1 MSKYENLDAA
11 ILRRIGT
18 EPTSFEELYRF
29 GSCVRG
35 YCTSI
40 AESEGKESDE
50 AFRVLDRRLQALR
63 KKGLIRSTG
72 RGWVEGDE

>member
-1 MSKYENLDAA
+1 VSKYENLDAA
-11 ILRRIGT
+11 ILRRIGS
-18 EPTSFEELYRF
+18 EPTPFGELYS
-29 GSCVRG
+29 GCVRG

-40 AESEGKESDE
+40 AGAEGKDSDE

-63 KKGLIRSTG
+63 KKGLIRNTG

>member
-11 ILRRIGT
+11 ILRRIDA
-18 EPTSFEELYRF
+18 EPTKFVELYS
-29 GSCVRG
+29 GCVRG

-40 AESEGKESDE
+40 AGAEGKDSDD

-63 KKGLIRSTG
+63 KKGKIRSTS

>member
-11 ILRRIGT
+11 ILRRIGS
-18 EPTSFEELYRF
+18 EPTPFGELYS
-29 GSCVRG
+29 GCVRG

-40 AESEGKESDE
+40 AGAEGKDSDE

-63 KKGLIRSTG
+63 KKGLIRNTG

>member
-1 MSKYENLDAA
+1 MSKYENLDAE
-11 ILRRIGT
+11 ILRRISA
-18 EPTSFEELYRF
+18 EPTPFGELYS
-29 GSCVRG
+29 GCVRG

-40 AESEGKESDE
+40 AGAEGKESDE

-72 RGWVEGDE
+72 RGWVEGDA

>member
-11 ILRRIGT
+11 ILRKIGST
-18 EPTSFEELYRF
+18 PTTFSELF
-29 GSCVRG
+29 GGCVRG

-40 AESEGKESDE
+40 AGTEGKDSDD

-63 KKGLIRSTG
+63 KKGIIRSTS